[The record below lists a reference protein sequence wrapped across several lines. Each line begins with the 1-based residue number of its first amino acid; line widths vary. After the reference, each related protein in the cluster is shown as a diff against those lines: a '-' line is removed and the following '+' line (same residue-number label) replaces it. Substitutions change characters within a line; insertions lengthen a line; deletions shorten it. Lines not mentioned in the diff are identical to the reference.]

1 MTNSVLYMAAIGM
14 ALLFSCDSNIVIRFQ
29 KYSEGMLVAKTKSAE
44 SSNYV
49 LCEFLLFTCSSVG
62 GHGACFRC
70 LTWETWRPRL
80 RWTPQH
86 SSQIKVPRFTDAQ
99 EGSGRK
105 NDISVARTQGAAVL
119 PDGRR

>member
-1 MTNSVLYMAAIGM
+1 
-14 ALLFSCDSNIVIRFQ
+14 
-29 KYSEGMLVAKTKSAE
+29 MLVAKSKSPE
-44 SSNYV
+44 SSNYI
-49 LCEFLLFTCSSVG
+49 LGESLLFTCSSVG

-80 RWTPQH
+80 RWTLQH

-105 NDISVARTQGAAVL
+105 NDISVAGTPETAML
-119 PDGRR
+119 PDRPRLPRFGFSEKLDLSAALEC